1 MPPVRVTSARRVA
14 KGFQCPIREKTATV
28 FRAIDTGDIAKR
40 LENAALLKALR
51 IERNRPRRPNERAE
65 KCQISRQI

>member
-14 KGFQCPIREKTATV
+14 KSFQCPIREKTATV

-51 IERNRPRRPNERAE
+51 IERNRPRRPQRE
-65 KCQISRQI
+65 S